1 MINTNKPNFTLR
13 DAIPADLEPMRTIY
27 NLAVLNTTASYD
39 YEARTEQAQI
49 DWLAAK
55 HAAGFP
61 VLVAEQAGRV
71 IGYASYGSF
80 RAWAGYQFT
89 AEHSVYVDENCRRQG
104 VASALLTRLLELA
117 TAQKLHLLVAA
128 IDASNAGSIE
138 LHLRLG
144 FESAGILRE
153 AGYKFG
159 RWLDVAFMTR
169 RL

>member
-1 MINTNKPNFTLR
+1 MNKPNFILR
-13 DAIPADLEPMRTIY
+13 NAEPADLETMRSIY

-39 YEARTEQAQI
+39 YEPRTEQAQI

-80 RAWAGYQFT
+80 RAWAGYRFT
-89 AEHSVYVDENCRRQG
+89 AEHSVYVDESCRRQG
-104 VASALLTRLLELA
+104 IASALLMRLLELA
-117 TAQKLHLLVAA
+117 KAQDLHLLVAA
-128 IDASNAGSIE
+128 IDASNTGSIE

-144 FESAGILRE
+144 FENAGVLRE

>member
-1 MINTNKPNFTLR
+1 MNNPNFTLR
-13 DAIPADLEPMRTIY
+13 NAVSADLEAMRAIY
-27 NLAVLNTTASYD
+27 NLAVLHTTATYD
-39 YEARTEQAQI
+39 YEPRTEQVQI

-55 HAAGFP
+55 HAAKYP
-61 VLVAEQAGRV
+61 VLVAEQDGRV

-80 RAWAGYQFT
+80 RAWAGYRFT
-89 AEHSVYVDENCRRQG
+89 AEHSVYVDESCRRKG
-104 VASALLTRLLELA
+104 VASALVTRLLELA
-117 TAQKLHLLVAA
+117 KAQDLHLLVAA

-138 LHLRLG
+138 MHLRLG
-144 FESAGILRE
+144 FENAGILRE